1 MAAELTRRGFAKAGL
16 ATTLGLAA
24 GATGKLSEASA
35 PADGVPADST
45 GPDSGEPGHQ
55 RKARR
60 GTMTGADLVARQL
73 KAHGV
78 AFVST
83 LCGNGL
89 DPLFAACRRHGLRL
103 VDVRNEQAAG
113 YMADAVGR
121 LTRRVGVCSASSGI
135 AHVNALTGLTNA
147 CFDGSPVLLLTGA
160 SSSRTA
166 GMGNFQ
172 DLDHV
177 ALARPVCKLA
187 QRVDRPE
194 RIALAVH
201 EAVTTAESGRP
212 GPVHLCIPG
221 DVLQATVNEADVD
234 RWLVEAN
241 SARGDGGASPAVT
254 AATPRSAADADLVRE
269 AVDVLAR
276 SQRPLLVAGS
286 GVFYAGAEGS
296 LRRLAAAV
304 GAPIVTPIWDR
315 GSVSRPAPEFLGVI
329 GAASGGPA
337 LLADSDAIV
346 LAGARVDYRVGYM
359 KPPAIAAK
367 ARVIRVDREPGE
379 LNQGVSPDVGLLG
392 DPAVVL
398 AQLCDQWQRRHLAAR
413 ADWLREAQKRN
424 ARYRARW
431 ARSPAPPP
439 MTGQHLVEAL
449 RPVLTD
455 DMLFLVDGG
464 NIGQWAHVL
473 LWDRY
478 PGHWLTCG
486 ASAVVGW
493 GLPGAIAAKL
503 LHPDRPVV
511 LLSGDGAI
519 GFTIAELETAVRH
532 QVPIVVVVADDQ
544 AWGIVASGQK
554 RSLGEP
560 IASLLGPV
568 DYAKVAQGFGAR
580 GVTVEKPQELTAAV
594 RQALGAGG
602 PTVIEVPL
610 ALLGPTDVT

>member
-1 MAAELTRRGFAKAGL
+1 
-16 ATTLGLAA
+16 
-24 GATGKLSEASA
+24 
-35 PADGVPADST
+35 
-45 GPDSGEPGHQ
+45 
-55 RKARR
+55 
-60 GTMTGADLVARQL
+60 MTGADVMARQL
-73 KAHGV
+73 KARGV
-78 AFVST
+78 PFVST

-89 DPLFAACRRHGLRL
+89 DPFYDACRRHGMRL

-121 LTRRVGVCSASSGI
+121 LTRRVGVCSASSGV

-147 CFDGSPVLLLTGA
+147 HFDGSPVLLLTGA
-160 SSSRTA
+160 SASGTA

-177 ALARPVCKLA
+177 ALARPICKMA

-201 EAVTTAESGRP
+201 EAVATAESGRP

-221 DVLQATVNEADVD
+221 DVLRASVDEADVE
-234 RWLVEAN
+234 RWLVEA
-241 SARGDGGASPAVT
+241 DGGRAASRTSAAMT
-254 AATPRSAADADLVRE
+254 AATPPCAADSDLVRE
-269 AVDVLAR
+269 AADVLAR
-276 SQRPLLVAGS
+276 SERPLLVAGS
-286 GVFYAGAEGS
+286 GVFYADAEGP
-296 LRRLAAAV
+296 LRSLAAAL
-304 GAPIVTPIWDR
+304 GAPVVTPIWDR
-315 GSVSRPAPEFLGVI
+315 GSVSRPIPEFLGVI
-329 GAASGGPA
+329 GAASGGPS
-337 LLADSDAIV
+337 LLADSDVIV
-346 LAGARVDYRVGYM
+346 LVGARVDYRVGYV
-359 KPPAIAAK
+359 KPPAISDK
-367 ARVIRVDREPGE
+367 ARVLRVDRDPGE
-379 LNQGVSPDVGLLG
+379 LGQGVSPDVGLLG

-398 AQLCDQWQRRHLAAR
+398 AQWHHEWQRRRLPAR
-413 ADWLREAQKRN
+413 TDWLREAQRRN
-424 ARYRARW
+424 ARFRARW
-431 ARSPAPPP
+431 ATAPATPP

-455 DMLFLVDGG
+455 DVIFLIDGG

-473 LWDRY
+473 LGDRY

-493 GLPGAIAAKL
+493 GLPGAIGAKL
-503 LHPDRPVV
+503 LRPDRPVL

-519 GFTIAELETAVRH
+519 GFTIAELEVAVRH

-580 GVTVEKPQELTAAV
+580 GVLARNPDELTAAT
-594 RQALGAGG
+594 RQALAADR

-610 ALLGPTDVT
+610 ALLGPADSS